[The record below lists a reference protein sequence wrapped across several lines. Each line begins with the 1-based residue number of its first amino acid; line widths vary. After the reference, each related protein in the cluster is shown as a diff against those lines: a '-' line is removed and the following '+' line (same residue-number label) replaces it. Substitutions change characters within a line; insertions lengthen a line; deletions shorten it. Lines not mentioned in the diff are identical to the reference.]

1 MLVCNTQN
9 PKSSEKL
16 EPYTQRAMNHLLL
29 AKAAIVRAT
38 WLYPEAQPL
47 PNNPRPTSTRHK
59 LQRITG
65 TLSLLVEAIKPLI
78 ATEPSEPEP
87 PEPVSKL
94 SEVAR

>member
-1 MLVCNTQN
+1 MLACNTQN
-9 PKSSEKL
+9 PKSSEKP

-38 WLYPEAQPL
+38 WLYPEAP
-47 PNNPRPTSTRHK
+47 PNNPRPTRTRHK

-87 PEPVSKL
+87 PEPVTEQ
-94 SEVAR
+94 SEVSR